1 MKPAKPIRKPTKPE
15 DMYSEW
21 DTEFDPSAF
30 LENMVTALDARA
42 LTDIDERELPRAANF
57 AEFCHGKSFLD
68 FPCYPRALQYASQF
82 FGEMCP
88 FCSDPEWMNNLYNQE
103 FGEINEHIVFTRF
116 GVCPRCGK
124 TQIDFLKQRKWWFP
138 NRFVAIIGQRA
149 GKNIMAVQMAQYQLH
164 RILTL
169 EDEQGN
175 RVLPHKF
182 YDVAPPLTMT
192 FTAVTLGQAMQNI
205 WGPFSGIYADAPWF
219 QEYAK
224 FLEYHGKNKGI
235 ELYVNNNTFISFRNK
250 RVEVAC
256 KAPDQRTLRGA
267 TRFWFT
273 IDEVCWMGVGEAAS
287 EHRSKGDKVLGSADE
302 IWIALSNSLKT
313 VRQNALK
320 HFKAGVVGVPTG
332 CSCDTSS
339 PCHANDKGMRDL
351 RESQH
356 NNFIHA
362 HHCATW
368 DFNPTYS
375 GGIADFAEEY
385 ASNPVEAERNFGAI
399 PPLTLDPWIIDRGPV
414 ILSCRKLDEKK
425 LISYTTKRE
434 TNPFGET
441 TIWFHL
447 DAVSDSARPRL
458 LGIDNGEVNNGFSLV
473 LGSMDK
479 TTPRIDECFMCKP
492 DASNGIKVN
501 LDRMFTEFVYPIMH
515 RFNIIA
521 GFYDQWNS
529 SQNID
534 KLRGEGKDMRKYSM
548 KPQDFDALR
557 SKLQGGDISLPFSE
571 YDPNVFLGNE
581 AGNVDLVRTSWSK
594 PNFGLLLQILTVRQL
609 GKRLFKPLAGDDDVF
624 RAAALVMHHLYD
636 DELRKKLGYTG
647 RSNSDAGGQYTGPVV
662 ASRGMSKG
670 GGGSGGSGGGGS
682 DISGLV
688 VTRRRRQ

>member
-1 MKPAKPIRKPTKPE
+1 MKQQIKKLVRKPVARPE
-15 DMYSEW
+15 DTYLEW
-21 DTEFDPSAF
+21 DTAFDPGEY
-30 LENMVTALDARA
+30 LENLVQSKMDSRA
-42 LTDIDERELPRAANF
+42 LSDIDERELPRAANF
-57 AEFCHGKSFLD
+57 AEFCYGKSFLD

-88 FCSDPEWMNNLYNQE
+88 FCSDPEWTSNLYNQE

-116 GVCPRCGK
+116 GICPRCGK
-124 TQIDFLKQRKWWFP
+124 TQRDFLQHRKWWYP

-169 EDEQGN
+169 EDQYGN

-224 FLEYHGKNKGI
+224 FLEYNGKRKGV
-235 ELYVNNNTFISFRNK
+235 ELYVNNNTFLSFRNK
-250 RVEVAC
+250 RVDVAC

-313 VRQNALK
+313 VRQNALR
-320 HFKAGVVGVPTG
+320 HFKEGAVGVPTG

-339 PCHANDKGMRDL
+339 PCHANDKGMRDY
-351 RESQH
+351 RESRH
-356 NNFIHA
+356 NHA
-362 HHCATW
+362 IDAHLCATW
-368 DFNPTYS
+368 EFNPTYS
-375 GGIADFAEEY
+375 GGKADFAEEY
-385 ASNPVEAERNFGAI
+385 ASNPVEAERNFGAM
-399 PPLTLDPWIIDRGPV
+399 PPLTLDPWITDRGSI
-414 ILSCRKLDEKK
+414 ILSCRKLEDPK

-441 TIWFHL
+441 SIWFHL
-447 DAVSDSARPRL
+447 DAVSDTARPRL

-479 TTPRIDECFMCKP
+479 GTPRIDECFMCKP
-492 DASNGIKVN
+492 DDKNGIKIN
-501 LDRMFTEFVYPIMH
+501 LDKMFTEFVYPIMH
-515 RFNIIA
+515 RFNIVA

-529 SQNID
+529 SQNVD
-534 KLRGEGKDMRKYSM
+534 KLRDEGKDMRKYSM
-548 KPQDFDALR
+548 RPPDFEVLR
-557 SKLQGGDISLPFSE
+557 SKLQAGDISLPFSE
-571 YDPNVFLGNE
+571 FDLNVFLGENT
-581 AGNVDLVRTSWSK
+581 GSVDLVRTSWSK
-594 PNFGLLLQILTVRQL
+594 PNFGLLLQIFTVRQL

-624 RAAALVMHHLYD
+624 RAAALVMHHMYD
-636 DELRKKLGYTG
+636 EELRKKLGYTKAATGGNKGGVVAVSRG
-647 RSNSDAGGQYTGPVV
+647 RSSG
-662 ASRGMSKG
+662 G
-670 GGGSGGSGGGGS
+670 GGGSSGGSS
-682 DISGLV
+682 NISGIV
-688 VTRRRRQ
+688 VTRRRR